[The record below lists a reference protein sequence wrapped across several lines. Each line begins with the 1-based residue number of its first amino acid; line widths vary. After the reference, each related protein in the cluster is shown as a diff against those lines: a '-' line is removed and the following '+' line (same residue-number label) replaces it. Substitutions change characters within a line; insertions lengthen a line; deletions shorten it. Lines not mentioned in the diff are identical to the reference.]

1 MNLQWN
7 LLFITHIKP
16 QTPNS
21 KPATHPPIFPSPKR
35 QYSIIFAPM
44 KASIYKSTG
53 SWYVAKAANGKLY
66 NARIKGIF
74 KIDEISSTN
83 PIAVGD
89 EVEMEIEDIQEES
102 AMIDHIYDR
111 RNYVARVSPHNKHQH
126 HIIASNLD
134 QSILFATLKEPKT
147 SQGFMDRFLVS
158 CESYHIPA
166 IIVFNKSDLYRKK
179 EMEKFLILKNIY
191 ENIGYKVVL
200 ASVEKN
206 EGIAEVKSLLQNKT
220 TLLSGHSGVGKST
233 FINALFPGFQL
244 RTQEVS
250 GWSGKGLHTTTFAEM
265 FDLENGGRII
275 DTPGVREFG
284 LVDISKQE
292 LSHYFPEM
300 RVLIN
305 DCQFNNC
312 MHINEKDCAVKKA
325 VNAGTVSEERYIS
338 YLTIL
343 DTMDDTNY

>member
-1 MNLQWN
+1 
-7 LLFITHIKP
+7 
-16 QTPNS
+16 
-21 KPATHPPIFPSPKR
+21 
-35 QYSIIFAPM
+35 M
-44 KASIYKSTG
+44 KARIYKSTG
-53 SWYVAKAANGKLY
+53 SWYVAKATDGKLY

-74 KIDEISSTN
+74 KIDEITSTN
-83 PIAVGD
+83 PLAVGD
-89 EVEMEIEDIQEES
+89 EVDMVVEDIQEES
-102 AMIDHIYDR
+102 AMIDHIYNR
-111 RNYVARVSPHNKHQH
+111 KNYVARVSPHNKRQH

-147 SQGFMDRFLVS
+147 SQGFMDRFLIS

-166 IIVFNKSDLYRKK
+166 IIVFNKADLYKKK
-179 EMEKFLILKNIY
+179 EMERFALLKEIY

-200 ASVEKN
+200 VSVQNGQGVE
-206 EGIAEVKSLLQNKT
+206 EVKAMLQNKT

-233 FINALFPGFQL
+233 FINAVFPQFNL

-265 FDLENGGRII
+265 FDLDMGGQII

-284 LVDISKQE
+284 IVDISKQE
-292 LSHYFPEM
+292 LSHFFPEM

-312 MHINEKDCAVKKA
+312 MHINEPGCAVKDA
-325 VNAGTVSEERYIS
+325 VNAGTVSVDRYAS

-343 DTMDDTNY
+343 DTMEDNLY